1 MDKAFMK
8 YQCGRTYRSVVS
20 ISIETNFSAGS
31 FPFVFQS
38 TIQQEDV
45 EKCLNAIELRSMYRQ
60 SICSSLSVRLAL
72 TSFMALTNS
81 EISM

>member
-1 MDKAFMK
+1 
-8 YQCGRTYRSVVS
+8 
-20 ISIETNFSAGS
+20 
-31 FPFVFQS
+31 VFQS

-45 EKCLNAIELRSMYRQ
+45 EKCLNAIELRWMYRQ